1 MFGQNLAL
9 RGPAGSMV
17 KAINLMADY
26 QRHVLVVFTS
36 SFIVLGIGTIF
47 EFYVI
52 MDWVSILGDHLY

>member
-26 QRHVLVVFTS
+26 QRHVLIVFTL
-36 SFIVLGIGTIF
+36 SFLMLGIGTIA

-52 MDWVSILGDHLY
+52 MNWVCYIY